1 MSFVAIVGSGPLGG
15 TVAHKLAARG
25 RVDEVRLIDVEER
38 VAQGKALDILQSS
51 PIESFATRVVGL
63 GSLASVAGAAAIV
76 IADRATGDGEHS
88 GEAGLS
94 LLRQL
99 IAMEGHAPIV
109 FAGASQRELIARAVR
124 ELSVPGAR
132 LVGSAPFA
140 LESALRSL
148 AGLALDGSAVEVG
161 LSIVGV
167 PPTGAVVAW
176 EEASVG
182 GQPLTSRLPPH
193 EIAAL
198 NAQLPRLWPPGP
210 YVLASAAGRVVEGIV
225 CGSRSQFSCFAAGPH
240 GVVSAMRV
248 ELGPDGIRRLIEPVL
263 TRQERTRREK
273 SMEE

>member
-1 MSFVAIVGSGPLGG
+1 
-15 TVAHKLAARG
+15 
-25 RVDEVRLIDVEER
+25 VDEVRLIDVDER

-63 GSLASVAGAAAIV
+63 GSLASIAGAAAIV
-76 IADRATGDGEHS
+76 IGDRATGDGEHS

-109 FAGASQRELIARAVR
+109 FAGASQRELIAQAVR

-132 LVGSAPFA
+132 VVGSAPFA

-167 PPTGAVVAW
+167 PPAGAVVAW

-198 NAQLPRLWPPGP
+198 NTQLPRLWPPGP
-210 YVLASAAGRVVEGIV
+210 YVLASAAARVVEGIV
-225 CGSRSQFSCFAAGPH
+225 CGSRSQFSCFAAGRH

-263 TRQERTRREK
+263 TRQERTRLEN